1 MSGDSIPA
9 SASQHHNESSSD
21 VSTSDDSSSPEDS
34 DSDIFD
40 TRDDKKDAP
49 GKKTEKKSSK
59 ELGASGAPPAKKSK
73 VQDDKKDEPGK
84 KTGKNSS
91 KESGASGAPPAK
103 TSKSKKYV
111 CPWCHSYL
119 RLLGSKYEGD
129 KVTPFECPFCT
140 NMMTYG
146 EEKGAEFK
154 KWHDW
159 SEDEEMWL
167 EEEVPQKEIKDFQK
181 GDAVEVTVAVGKVKT
196 KHQGWLVEK
205 PVQATRSRIGRS
217 TRSKSTPVYVF
228 SIVDTEGNSHT
239 YSKNASIKS
248 QGTDHPNLQEFKR
261 KEGHLK
267 IKKKLKREEDRI
279 CEDVVSGRHPKWDVV
294 VQKFKTAM
302 YYETMKCLAPGAWV
316 NEEVINFYFQL
327 LVDEAS
333 SEWNRIH
340 VFNTYFV
347 EASTGGRVNPKKV
360 LFTPHS
366 HLPHTFLTPYSHL
379 THTSLTPY
387 SHLTHTLLT
396 PYSHTYV

>member
-1 MSGDSIPA
+1 MSGDSIAA
-9 SASQHHNESSSD
+9 SASQQHNDSSSD
-21 VSTSDDSSSPEDS
+21 VSTSDDSSSPDDS

-40 TRDDKKDAP
+40 ARDDKKDEP
-49 GKKTEKKSSK
+49 GKKTGKKSSK
-59 ELGASGAPPAKKSK
+59 ESGASGAPPAKKSK
-73 VQDDKKDEPGK
+73 VQE
-84 KTGKNSS
+84 
-91 KESGASGAPPAK
+91 

-181 GDAVEVTVAVGKVKT
+181 GDAVEVTVSVGKVKT

-217 TRSKSTPVYVF
+217 TRSKSTPSYRF
-228 SIVDTEGNSHT
+228 SIVDTEGNSRT
-239 YSKNASIKS
+239 YAKNAIIKS
-248 QGTDHPNLQEFKR
+248 QSMDHPNLTEFKR
-261 KEGHLK
+261 KEGHMK
-267 IKKKLKREEDRI
+267 VKKKLKRDEDRI
-279 CEDVVSGRHPKWDVV
+279 YEDVVSGRHPKWDVV
-294 VQKFKTAM
+294 VKKFKTVI
-302 YYETMKCLAPGAWV
+302 YYETMKSLAPRVWV

-327 LVDEAS
+327 LVEEAS

-347 EASTGGRVNPKKV
+347 EESTGGRVNPEKV
-360 LFTPHS
+360 FHTYLPHTFLTPSS
-366 HLPHTFLTPYSHL
+366 HLPHTFLPH
-379 THTSLTPY
+379 
-387 SHLTHTLLT
+387 
-396 PYSHTYV
+396 V